1 MQIILALDYLH
12 RNGIVYRDLR
22 PENIL
27 VTRDGHMRLTDFAC
41 ARQLGDRASTSVL
54 GTPEYT
60 APEIIL
66 ESGHAFP
73 SDWYS
78 LGILMYAPFNQ
89 L

>member
-1 MQIILALDYLH
+1 MQIILALEYLH
-12 RNGIVYRDLR
+12 KSGIVYRDLR

-27 VTRDGHMRLTDFAC
+27 VTQEGHMRLTDFAC
-41 ARQLGDRASTSVL
+41 ARLLGDRASTSVL

-66 ESGHAFP
+66 ESGHGFP
-73 SDWYS
+73 CDWYS
-78 LGILMYAPFNQ
+78 LGILMYASFNK